1 VKRLITKSGFI
12 ILAVILLSGC
22 YSEYL
27 SIDYTVHH
35 GAVWNSDKSCITFV
49 ASKVAYRNAKGITR
63 FPDGGIPQYLL
74 EDMGLYI
81 FNVKDS
87 SLAELVNFNDLVSW
101 QSTSR
106 SLWSVDLIFNDSV
119 IYYQI
124 TPVTDWNWFITKAR
138 SEDRLKQIKSLK
150 QKYNKP
156 YMYNLNTGSVQEE
169 DTLLFREKYQENN
182 ANHKADL
189 SHLNKILKKA
199 PLSEWGLNVTDIYPK
214 NDKEYIKETIYNYNK
229 SVETKRA
236 VIEQII
242 AKKNKQEIEKL
253 LERMDNYRNTL
264 EGLERKEY
272 DIFSADVYKQ
282 IEDLLKEN

>member
-1 VKRLITKSGFI
+1 VKKIFIKSGFI
-12 ILAVILLSGC
+12 LLTVFLLSGC

-35 GAVWNSDKSCITFV
+35 GAVWNNDKSCVTFV
-49 ASKVAYRNAKGITR
+49 ASKIAYRNAKGITR

-81 FNVKDS
+81 FNIKDS
-87 SLAELVNFNDLVSW
+87 SLAELVNFNDLVNW

-106 SLWSVDLIFNDSV
+106 SLWSVNLVFNDTV

-124 TPVTDWNWFITKAR
+124 TPVTDWNWFITKAS

-156 YMYNLNTGSVQEE
+156 YMYNLNTGSVQES
-169 DTLLFREKYQENN
+169 DTSLFREKYQENIV
-182 ANHKADL
+182 NHKADL
-189 SHLNKILKKA
+189 SHLNKILKKVA
-199 PLSEWGLNVTDIYPK
+199 LSEWGLKVQEIYPK
-214 NDKEYIKETIYNYNK
+214 KEKEYIKETIYRYNECAE
-229 SVETKRA
+229 SRRA
-236 VIEQII
+236 VVEQII

-253 LERMDNYRNTL
+253 LEKMDKYRNSL
-264 EGLERKEY
+264 EGLERMQYDLYTKETY
-272 DIFSADVYKQ
+272 DQ
-282 IEDLLKEN
+282 IKTLL

>member
-1 VKRLITKSGFI
+1 MKRLITKSGFI

>member
-1 VKRLITKSGFI
+1 MKKIFIKSGFI
-12 ILAVILLSGC
+12 LLTVFLLSGC

-35 GAVWNSDKSCITFV
+35 GAVWNNDKSCVTFV
-49 ASKVAYRNAKGITR
+49 ASKIAYRKAKGISR

-81 FNVKDS
+81 FNIKDS
-87 SLAELVNFNDLVSW
+87 SLAELVNFNDLVNW

-106 SLWSVDLIFNDSV
+106 SLWSVNLVFNDTV

-124 TPVTDWNWFITKAR
+124 TPVTDWNWFITKTS

-156 YMYNLNTGSVQEE
+156 YMYNLNTGSVQES
-169 DTLLFREKYQENN
+169 DTSLFREKYQENIV
-182 ANHKADL
+182 NHKADL
-189 SHLNKILKKA
+189 NHLNKILKKV
-199 PLSEWGLNVTDIYPK
+199 PLSEWGLKVQEIYPK
-214 NDKEYIKETIYNYNK
+214 KEKEYIKETIYRYNECAE
-229 SVETKRA
+229 SRRA
-236 VIEQII
+236 VVEQII

-253 LERMDNYRNTL
+253 LEKMDKYRNSL
-264 EGLERKEY
+264 EGLERMQYDLYTKETY
-272 DIFSADVYKQ
+272 DQ
-282 IEDLLKEN
+282 IKTLL

>member
-1 VKRLITKSGFI
+1 MKKIFIKSGFI
-12 ILAVILLSGC
+12 LLTVFLLSGC

-35 GAVWNSDKSCITFV
+35 GAVWNNDKSCVTFV
-49 ASKVAYRNAKGITR
+49 ASKIAYRNAKGITR

-81 FNVKDS
+81 FNIKDS
-87 SLAELVNFNDLVSW
+87 SLAELVNFNDLVNW

-106 SLWSVDLIFNDSV
+106 SLWSVNLVFNDTV

-124 TPVTDWNWFITKAR
+124 TPVTDWNWFITKTS

-156 YMYNLNTGSVQEE
+156 YMYNLNTGSVQES
-169 DTLLFREKYQENN
+169 DTSLFREKYQENIV
-182 ANHKADL
+182 NHKADL
-189 SHLNKILKKA
+189 SHLNKILKKV
-199 PLSEWGLNVTDIYPK
+199 PLSEWGLKVQEIYPK
-214 NDKEYIKETIYNYNK
+214 KEKEYIKETIYRYNECAE
-229 SVETKRA
+229 SRRA
-236 VIEQII
+236 VVEQII

-253 LERMDNYRNTL
+253 LEKMDKYRNAL
-264 EGLERKEY
+264 EGLERMQYDLYTKETY
-272 DIFSADVYKQ
+272 DQ
-282 IEDLLKEN
+282 IKTLL

>member
-1 VKRLITKSGFI
+1 VKKIFIKSGFI
-12 ILAVILLSGC
+12 LLTVFLLSGC
-22 YSEYL
+22 YSQYL

-35 GAVWNSDKSCITFV
+35 GAVWNNDKSCVTFV
-49 ASKVAYRNAKGITR
+49 ASKIAYRNAKGITR

-81 FNVKDS
+81 FNIKDS
-87 SLAELVNFNDLVSW
+87 SLAELVNFNDLVNW

-106 SLWSVDLIFNDSV
+106 SLWSVNLVFNDTV

-124 TPVTDWNWFITKAR
+124 TPVTDWNWFITKAS

-156 YMYNLNTGSVQEE
+156 YTYNLSTGSVLEA
-169 DTLLFREKYQENN
+169 DTSLFREKYQENIV
-182 ANHKADL
+182 NHKADL
-189 SHLNKILKKA
+189 SHLNKILKKV
-199 PLSEWGLNVTDIYPK
+199 PLSEWGLIVKDIYPK
-214 NDKEYIKETIYNYNK
+214 SDKEYIKETIYNKNK
-229 SVETKRA
+229 SAETKRA

-253 LERMDNYRNTL
+253 LERMDNYKNTL
-264 EGLERKEY
+264 EGLERREY

>member
-1 VKRLITKSGFI
+1 MKKIFIKSGFI
-12 ILAVILLSGC
+12 LLTVFLLSGC

-35 GAVWNSDKSCITFV
+35 GAVWNNDKSCVTFV
-49 ASKVAYRNAKGITR
+49 ASKIAYRNAKGITR

-81 FNVKDS
+81 FNIKDS
-87 SLAELVNFNDLVSW
+87 SLAELVNFNDLVNW

-106 SLWSVDLIFNDSV
+106 SLWSVNLVFNDTV

-124 TPVTDWNWFITKAR
+124 TPVTDWNWFITKTS

-169 DTLLFREKYQENN
+169 DTLLFREKYQENIV
-182 ANHKADL
+182 NHKADL
-189 SHLNKILKKA
+189 SHLNKILKKV
-199 PLSEWGLNVTDIYPK
+199 PLSEWGLKVQEIYPK
-214 NDKEYIKETIYNYNK
+214 KEKEYIKETIYRYNECAE
-229 SVETKRA
+229 SRRA
-236 VIEQII
+236 VVEQII

-253 LERMDNYRNTL
+253 LEKMDKYRNSL
-264 EGLERKEY
+264 EGLERMQYDLYTKETY
-272 DIFSADVYKQ
+272 DQ
-282 IEDLLKEN
+282 IKTLL

>member
-1 VKRLITKSGFI
+1 MKKIFIKSGFI
-12 ILAVILLSGC
+12 LLTVFLLSGC

-35 GAVWNSDKSCITFV
+35 GAVWNNDKSCVTFV
-49 ASKVAYRNAKGITR
+49 ASKIAYRNAKGITR

-81 FNVKDS
+81 FNIKDS
-87 SLAELVNFNDLVSW
+87 SLAELVNFNDLVNW

-106 SLWSVDLIFNDSV
+106 SLWSVNLVFNDTV

-124 TPVTDWNWFITKAR
+124 TPVTDWNWFITKTS

-156 YMYNLNTGSVQEE
+156 YMYNLNTGSVQES
-169 DTLLFREKYQENN
+169 DTSLFREKYQENIV
-182 ANHKADL
+182 NHKADL
-189 SHLNKILKKA
+189 SHLNKILKKVA
-199 PLSEWGLNVTDIYPK
+199 LSEWGLKVQEIYPK
-214 NDKEYIKETIYNYNK
+214 KEKEYIKETIYRYNECAE
-229 SVETKRA
+229 SRRA
-236 VIEQII
+236 VVEQII

-253 LERMDNYRNTL
+253 LEKMDKYRNSL
-264 EGLERKEY
+264 EGLERMQYDLYTKETY
-272 DIFSADVYKQ
+272 DQ
-282 IEDLLKEN
+282 IKTLL